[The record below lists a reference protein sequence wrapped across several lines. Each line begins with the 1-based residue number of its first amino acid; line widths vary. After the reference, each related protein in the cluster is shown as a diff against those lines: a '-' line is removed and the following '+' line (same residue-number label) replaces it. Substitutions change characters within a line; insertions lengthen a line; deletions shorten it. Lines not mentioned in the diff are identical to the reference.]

1 MAQDDGARREIDA
14 ANRRFEAA
22 FNAGE
27 FANAA
32 REVYTASARV
42 LPPDAPIVRG
52 LSAIGDFWT
61 AAAAHLGIT
70 RVQLATQELEVIGDV
85 AHEIGKATLT
95 LGNGQDA
102 QAKYVVVWKRQDGEW
117 RWDVDIWNSGV

>member
-1 MAQDDGARREIDA
+1 MVQDDGARGSIDA

-22 FNAGE
+22 FNAGA
-27 FANAA
+27 FAGAT
-32 REVYTASARV
+32 REVYTPEARV

-52 LSAIGDFWT
+52 LAAIADFWT
-61 AAAAHLGIT
+61 AAAAHLGVT
-70 RVQLATQELEVIGDV
+70 SVQLATEELEVVGDV

-95 LGNGQDA
+95 LAGGHQA
-102 QAKYVVVWKRQDGEW
+102 QAKYVVIWKRLDGQW